1 MSEGDLTRFCYS
13 CGREVTGPA
22 RWCSRCGSDLG
33 RTRRYSTQGAAFV
46 LNDLPNLLEAGL
58 ITPRVAEALH
68 RHYRDALNTRARPEP
83 LRETETAGPQLQQ
96 PVAARPQAPPEP
108 ARAAPQRPAPSRPSF
123 GEWLTDQQANL
134 LLYIGAFLILLATV
148 VFVAYSHD
156 QLDPYLETG
165 ILVAGTIAFLGAG
178 AFCSGIA
185 RVREAGTVFFG
196 VGALLVP
203 LTFGGAYAFIGDE
216 QLNAEMV
223 WLLGSLT
230 TALFYTSVSFTRL
243 GRWYPL
249 PAALALLSSLA
260 ASHALLDLPLGT
272 VSIGLLAL
280 MIAMDLPSLVPIHP
294 AREVL
299 ERVWSNIA
307 QVVVLLT
314 VAVLTVTAIIGATD
328 HAWVTPFSIAIAC
341 VFYGLRALRP
351 RTQAA
356 DSAALNTFAALVLAG
371 VAGVS
376 LVYGAGLPERWG
388 GPALLIVG
396 LIYTMGAVTMP
407 RAWFG
412 SLLLAGLSAL
422 FVTASWLVLEIVYI
436 DHPGTGAAV
445 HLAAAAYYA
454 VSSRWLVAG
463 FDDSAAWSPLEG
475 GASATIASAFTYA
488 SGLTLSIG
496 YLYLLVSVAAVDV
509 AEPEEV
515 IWPLA
520 GLSMFFAAGA
530 ASSRYWWQ
538 DARPHL
544 YVMALAAA
552 LLAMIYG
559 SSVEPDIIY
568 LLALSTAAS
577 LLLAVWELENR
588 ALVVPGALGYAS
600 LLTALTYYEAPDA
613 WLPAALSTCAVLLF
627 AAGIAL
633 KKASVA
639 QPVLMPWSDA
649 LLIGG
654 LLYALA
660 APITGW
666 VRLADLVDPDGLV
679 DGTHFEQTAIYLTVI
694 GSVVV
699 LGLLTLEWSRLKR
712 RLEVA
717 VLASAFLVLALL
729 LAIGHLNPANIQAY
743 TVPVGLY
750 WIALGMFCARSRG
763 VSREW
768 KELAEPGIAVG
779 PAIIMGPSLLAAIN
793 GDGWAYNAILLT
805 EAVAFVV
812 IALVQRWPR
821 LLSLSIGF
829 ITLDAGYL
837 LLFTGRPLPTWALL
851 GLAGLVVM
859 AAGTAILLARDRWST
874 WQRTLTAWWYRE
886 SPVPPV
892 ET

>member
-13 CGREVTGPA
+13 CGREVAGAP
-22 RWCSRCGSDLG
+22 RWCPRCGSALSLTE
-33 RTRRYSTQGAAFV
+33 RASTQGAAFI
-46 LNDLPNLLEAGL
+46 LNDLPNLVEAGV
-58 ITPRVAEALH
+58 ISPRDAEALH
-68 RHYRDALNTRARPEP
+68 RHYRSALTAPGARPEVR
-83 LRETETAGPQLQQ
+83 RETPGPRLQQ
-96 PVAARPQAPPEP
+96 PDPARPQPPPALTRGAPP
-108 ARAAPQRPAPSRPSF
+108 RPAPSQPSF

-134 LLYIGAFLILLATV
+134 LLYLGAFLILLATV

-178 AFCSGIA
+178 AFCSGMA

-203 LTFGGAYAFIGDE
+203 LTFAGAYAFIGDE
-216 QLNAEMV
+216 QLNAETV

-260 ASHALLDLPLGT
+260 ASHALLEVPVAT

-280 MIAMDLPSLVPIHP
+280 MIAMDLPSLVPIRP
-294 AREVL
+294 ASDVL
-299 ERVWSNIA
+299 GRVWSKTA

-314 VAVLTVTAIIGATD
+314 VAVLLYGAILEPAD
-328 HAWVTPFSIAIAC
+328 HAWVTPVSFAVAC
-341 VFYGLRALRP
+341 GFYTFRALRP
-351 RTQAA
+351 QTQAE
-356 DSAALNTFAALVLAG
+356 DSAPFNTSAALVLAG

-376 LVYGAGLPERWG
+376 LVYGAGLPEPWG

-396 LIYTMGAVTMP
+396 LVYTLAAVATP

-412 SLLLAGLSAL
+412 SLVLAGLSVL
-422 FVTASWLVLEIVYI
+422 FVTASWLVLEIVYF
-436 DHPGTGAAV
+436 DYPGIGAAV

-454 VSSRWLVAG
+454 VSTRWLVAR
-463 FDDSAAWSPLEG
+463 FEDMAAWSPLEP
-475 GASATIASAFTYA
+475 GASAPIAAAFIYA

-496 YLYLLVSVAAVDV
+496 YLYLLRSVAGVDV
-509 AEPEEV
+509 GEAEEV

-520 GLSMFFAAGA
+520 GLGGFLAVAG

-538 DARPHL
+538 EACPHL
-544 YVMALAAA
+544 YVIALAAA
-552 LLAMIYG
+552 LLAILYG
-559 SSVEPDIIY
+559 SSVEPDVIY
-568 LLALSTAAS
+568 LLAISTASS
-577 LLLAVWELENR
+577 LLLALWEMEQR
-588 ALVVPGALGYAS
+588 ALAVPGVFGYAF
-600 LLTALTYYEAPDA
+600 LLTSLIYYEAPDA

-633 KKASVA
+633 RKASVA
-639 QPVLMPWSDA
+639 QPMLMPWSDA
-649 LLIGG
+649 ILIGG

-660 APITGW
+660 GPITGW
-666 VRLADLVDPDGLV
+666 VRLADIVDPEGLV
-679 DGTHFEQTAIYLTVI
+679 DGTHFEKTAIYLTVI
-694 GSVVV
+694 GSVVI

-712 RLEVA
+712 RLEFA
-717 VLASAFLVLALL
+717 LLASAFLMLAVL
-729 LAIGHLNPANIQAY
+729 LAIGHLKPSSIQAY
-743 TVPVGLY
+743 TVPGGLY
-750 WIALGMFCARSRG
+750 IIALGVFSARSRR

-768 KELAEPGIAVG
+768 KELAELGSAVG
-779 PAIIMGPSLLAAIN
+779 AAIIMGPSLFAAIK

-805 EAVAFVV
+805 EAVAFVA

-859 AAGTAILLARDRWST
+859 MAGTAILLARDRWST

-886 SPVPPV
+886 APVPPA

>member
-13 CGREVTGPA
+13 CGREVRGAP
-22 RWCSRCGSDLG
+22 RWCSRCGSDLTLSQ
-33 RTRRYSTQGAAFV
+33 RLSTQGAAFV

-58 ITPRVAEALH
+58 ITAREAEVLH
-68 RHYRDALNTRARPEP
+68 RHYRSALAARDRLEAP
-83 LRETETAGPQLQQ
+83 RETSGPQLQQ
-96 PVAARPQAPPEP
+96 PVTALPQPPPEP
-108 ARAAPQRPAPSRPSF
+108 ARAALPRPAASQPAF

-134 LLYIGAFLILLATV
+134 LLYLGAFLILLATI

-165 ILVAGTIAFLGAG
+165 ILVVGTIAFLGAG

-203 LTFGGAYAFIGDE
+203 LTFAGAYAFIGDE
-216 QLNAEMV
+216 QLNPEMV

-260 ASHALLDLPLGT
+260 ASHSLLDVPFGT
-272 VSIGLLAL
+272 VSIGLLIL
-280 MIAMDLPSLVPIHP
+280 MIAMDLPSLVPVHP

-299 ERVWSNIA
+299 GRVWSNIA

-314 VAVLTVTAIIGATD
+314 VAVLLYAAILEPAD
-328 HAWVTPFSIAIAC
+328 HAWVTPVSFAVAC
-341 VFYGLRALRP
+341 GFYTLRALRP
-351 RTQAA
+351 QTQAEN
-356 DSAALNTFAALVLAG
+356 SAPFNTSAALVLAG

-396 LIYTMGAVTMP
+396 LVYTLAAVATP
-407 RAWFG
+407 RGWFG
-412 SLLLAGLSAL
+412 SLVLAGLSVV
-422 FVTASWLVLEIVYI
+422 FVTASWLALEVVYF
-436 DHPGTGAAV
+436 DYPGIGAAV

-454 VSSRWLVAG
+454 VSARWLVTR
-463 FDDSAAWSPLEG
+463 FEDMAAWSPLEP
-475 GASATIASAFTYA
+475 GASAPIAAAFIYA

-496 YLYLLVSVAAVDV
+496 YLYLLRSVAGVDV
-509 AEPEEV
+509 GEAEEV

-520 GLSMFFAAGA
+520 GLGGFLAVAG

-538 DARPHL
+538 EARPHL

-552 LLAMIYG
+552 LLAILYG
-559 SSVEPDIIY
+559 SGVEPDVIY
-568 LLALSTAAS
+568 LLAIGTAAS
-577 LLLAVWELENR
+577 LLLALWEREHR
-588 ALVVPGALGYAS
+588 ALAVPGVFGYPL

-613 WLPAALSTCAVLLF
+613 WLPAALSACAVLLF

-633 KKASVA
+633 KKASIA
-639 QPVLMPWSDA
+639 RQALAPWGDA

-654 LLYALA
+654 LLYALV

-666 VRLADLVDPDGLV
+666 VRLADLVDRDGQV
-679 DGTHFEQTAIYLTVI
+679 DGTHFERKAIYLSVI
-694 GSVVV
+694 GSVIV
-699 LGLLTLEWSRLKR
+699 LGLLTLEWSRLKH
-712 RLEVA
+712 RLEFA

-743 TVPVGLY
+743 TAPLGLY
-750 WIALGMFCARSRG
+750 CIALGVFAARSRG

-779 PAIIMGPSLLAAIN
+779 AAIIMGPSLLAAIK
-793 GDGWAYNAILLT
+793 GDGWAYNAILLA
-805 EAVAFVV
+805 EAVLFVA

-851 GLAGLVVM
+851 ALAGLVVM
-859 AAGTAILLARDRWST
+859 AAGTAILLARDRWATS
-874 WQRTLTAWWYRE
+874 QRTLTAWWYRE
-886 SPVPPV
+886 SPVPPA